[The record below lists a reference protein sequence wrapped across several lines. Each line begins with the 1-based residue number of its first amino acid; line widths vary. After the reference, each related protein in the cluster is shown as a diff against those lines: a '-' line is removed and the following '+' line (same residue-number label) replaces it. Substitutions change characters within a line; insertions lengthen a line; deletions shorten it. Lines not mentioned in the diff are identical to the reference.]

1 MAKREDKDTNKNKG
15 RRDSAAPAAK
25 VEVKKTRRKET
36 AATDMKDIGAAAM
49 TQEQQASRMDMFLK
63 KTDEPIV
70 RVQEIDARGR
80 AYGTGRRK
88 DAVAR
93 VWLQRGSGKVTVNGR
108 DQSIYFA
115 RQTQRLILNQPFLV
129 VESVGHFDII
139 CTVKGGGLSGQAGAV
154 RHGISR
160 ALEKFDPN
168 YRPALKKAGM
178 LTRDARIVERKKVGK
193 HGARR
198 TKQWAKR

>member
-1 MAKREDKDTNKNKG
+1 MAKKDETKEVKDLKDLGEAVKTEDAKTE
-15 RRDSAAPAAK
+15 APAEKTEAADAPVK
-25 VEVKKTRRKET
+25 RVKKV
-36 AATDMKDIGAAAM
+36 
-49 TQEQQASRMDMFLK
+49 
-63 KTDEPIV
+63 DEH
-70 RVQEIDARGR
+70 GR

-93 VWLQRGSGKVTVNGR
+93 VWLKPGSGKVVVNGR
-108 DQSIYFA
+108 DQAVYFA
-115 RQTQRLILNQPFLV
+115 RQTQQLILNQPFLIV
-129 VESVGHFDII
+129 NSVGKFDVM

-160 ALEKFDPN
+160 ALENFDPEM
-168 YRPALKKAGM
+168 RPALKKAGM

-193 HGARR
+193 HKARR